1 MKKISV
7 DNGFTFTSVD
17 EAIETAGI
25 FTIAQMMDH
34 DVREYVHN
42 NCNCDTDVDFV
53 REYLRYAHDDLI
65 IG

>member
-7 DNGFTFTSVD
+7 DNGFSFVSPE
-17 EAIETAGI
+17 EAIEIVGALA
-25 FTIAQMMDH
+25 IAQMMDY

-42 NCNCDTDVDFV
+42 NCNCDNDVEFV
-53 REYLRYAHDDLI
+53 RQYLRYAHDDLI